1 MVTASQTAASYDRMQ
16 LDKMAIA
23 DIILC
28 ERLAR
33 DSRAW
38 AEMEACYHPDS
49 SVEVSWFKGTGAE
62 FVAST
67 RKNVRDSGVNIN
79 FHVMSYPVVTVNGD
93 RAVAETPCSLRNFA
107 KTDGV
112 DTSFEGF
119 VRLLWRARRDDG
131 KWLVAG
137 LRAIYIR
144 DMLHACNPSRVPVLD
159 QTELDGYRRSYRYT
173 CYNLTRL
180 GLTPG
185 DDLPGEDRP
194 ETVVALR
201 AGEEAWLNGA

>member
-1 MVTASQTAASYDRMQ
+1 MEAGILTSLERLH
-16 LDKMAIA
+16 LDKASVA
-23 DIILC
+23 DVILR

-33 DSRAW
+33 DSQQW
-38 AEMEACYHPDS
+38 TEMEACYHADS

-67 RKNVRDSGVNIN
+67 RKNVRDSSVNIN
-79 FHVMSYPVVTVNGD
+79 FHVMPYPVVTVHGD
-93 RAVAETPCSLRNFA
+93 RATAETPCSLRNFA

-131 KWLVAG
+131 EWLIAG

-144 DMLHACNPSRVPVLD
+144 DMLHACDPSRVPIID
-159 QTELDGYRRSYRYT
+159 HEELDSYRRSYRFT
-173 CYNLTRL
+173 CYNLKRL
-180 GLTPG
+180 GLSPS

-201 AGEEAWLNGA
+201 AGEQAWLSGLG